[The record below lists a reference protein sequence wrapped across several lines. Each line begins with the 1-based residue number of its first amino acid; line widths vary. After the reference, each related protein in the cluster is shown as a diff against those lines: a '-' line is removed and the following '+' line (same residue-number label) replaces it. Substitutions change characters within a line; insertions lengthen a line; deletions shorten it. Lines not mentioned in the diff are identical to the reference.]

1 MGALLGSYQQ
11 SNSTWQK
18 AHQEQ
23 TLRWEGGIHRG
34 SQSRSDILS
43 QAWLIVPILQRLR
56 QEDYKFEASLITCE
70 VPGQPELH
78 SDPLGVSHDTL
89 EEAA

>member
-1 MGALLGSYQQ
+1 MLKQD
-11 SNSTWQK
+11 
-18 AHQEQ
+18 
-23 TLRWEGGIHRG
+23 RG
-34 SQSRSDILS
+34 SFFVIL
-43 QAWLIVPILQRLR
+43 VYRRLR

>member
-1 MGALLGSYQQ
+1 MPRPG
-11 SNSTWQK
+11 
-18 AHQEQ
+18 
-23 TLRWEGGIHRG
+23 
-34 SQSRSDILS
+34 
-43 QAWLIVPILQRLR
+43 RLR